1 MNAHAHPRPNYG
13 AIFISL
19 FVLTVLEILTT
30 RLPILKIV
38 MIGMLVSLAIVKAA
52 LVAMFYMHLRF
63 EKKLLA
69 LVALAPLIFSIIF
82 AQGIGYDLRQVSRH
96 SDKNAAAAKP

>member
-1 MNAHAHPRPNYG
+1 MSAHGHIRPNYG
-13 AIFISL
+13 AIFVSL
-19 FVLTVLEILTT
+19 FVLTVLEIFTT
-30 RLPILKIV
+30 KLPIEKIV
-38 MIGMLVSLAIVKAA
+38 IIVTLVSLAIVKAA

-82 AQGIGYDLRQVSRH
+82 AQGIGYDLRRARLKSEKRVE
-96 SDKNAAAAKP
+96 AVKP